1 MLPPQPFY
9 APVYTDVRCSQDGNS
24 CRHYRFELLPKH
36 LHADHERRRV
46 LLVFNDFPEPE
57 CKYDEMTVTLTIN
70 DAMFYGLPLK
80 MLDITDYVS
89 ATVNDIRIESC
100 SVPDGLCDGYLT
112 VHVVDKTPEHELVRW
127 GGDDRLKGMDNVAAT
142 HDLVKKVVGDE
153 NTEDI
158 VVDFITLAL
167 TCPLSK
173 TRIKVPC
180 RGPRCSH
187 VGVFDAIAY
196 LEMNESTLRPLW
208 SCPVCDQSIKVEELR
223 IDLFVL
229 DLLGR
234 VDSSCGAV
242 KLFPDGRWMPV
253 VKKPVDAILIGDSP
267 VKQPDV
273 DRNLDHSVIDLTSDT
288 FSNEDD

>member
-9 APVYTDVRCSQDGNS
+9 APVYKVRCSQVGSSGRHYS
-24 CRHYRFELLPKH
+24 CRLLPKH
-36 LHADHERRRV
+36 LHANHERRRV

-57 CKYDEMTVTLTIN
+57 CKHDEMTVTLKIN
-70 DAMFYGLPLK
+70 DAKFYGVPLK
-80 MLDITDYVS
+80 MLHITGHVS
-89 ATVNDIRIESC
+89 ATVNDIRIKSC

-112 VHVVDKTPEHELVRW
+112 VHVVNKTPEHELVRW
-127 GGDDRLKGMDNVAAT
+127 CGDDHLKGMDNVAST
-142 HDLVKKVVGDE
+142 HDLVKKAVGDE

-167 TCPLSK
+167 TCPLSR

-187 VGVFDAIAY
+187 VQAFDAMAY

-208 SCPVCDQSIKVEELR
+208 RCPVCDQSIKVEELR
-223 IDLFVL
+223 IDLFAL

-234 VDSSCGAV
+234 IDSSCGAV
-242 KLFPDGRWMPV
+242 KLFPGGRWTPV
-253 VKKPVDAILIGDSP
+253 VKPVDVILIGDSP
-267 VKQPDV
+267 IKPPDV
-273 DRNLDHSVIDLTSDT
+273 DRNLDLSVIDLTSDT
-288 FSNEDD
+288 SSNEDD